1 MILNVQLVVLP
12 DVSVAV
18 QVTVLVPF
26 WNVEPDGGL
35 QLDMTPGQLSVTVG
49 VEKLTTAA
57 HWPGAVFTV
66 ISEAQL
72 IVGF

>member
-1 MILNVQLVVLP
+1 MILNVQFVVLP

-18 QVTVLVPF
+18 QVTVFVPLGKD
-26 WNVEPDGGL
+26 VPEGGL
-35 QLDMTPGQLSVTVG
+35 QLRVTPGQLSVAVG

-57 HWPGAVFTV
+57 HWPGAVVTV

-72 IVGF
+72 MVGF